1 MKTILSLSLLSI
13 LLCPRAFRDVS
24 PGQMKP
30 TLPNPRLLIAKCVED
45 GFNAQITEDPVRER
59 IARFADVE
67 LDAAFPPG
75 DASATFWFVRAN
87 KELFRF
93 TAKDLVSSS
102 VWIAVDHSRALDR
115 THDEAHVALTYSDG
129 GAIGA
134 FHVRVFLIDGGSVT
148 DASGSI
154 NQAVADFKSRHYCKA
169 RGNNVTALKWIAG
182 SLLLLTEVYPTGD
195 CGADLGHLEGY
206 RISVPG
212 GEILEH
218 LTLSELQRYPGVCL
232 QNDDES

>member
-1 MKTILSLSLLSI
+1 MKTILPLSLLSI
-13 LLCPRAFRDVS
+13 LLCPCAFQDLS
-24 PGQMKP
+24 SGQTKP
-30 TLPNPRLLIAKCVED
+30 ATPNPNLLIAKCVED

-59 IARFADVE
+59 IARFADVD
-67 LDAAFPPG
+67 LDATFPPG
-75 DASATFWFVRAN
+75 GAGAEFRFVRAN
-87 KELFRF
+87 KEIFMF
-93 TAKDLVSSS
+93 AAKDLVSSS

-115 THDEAHVALTYSDG
+115 THDQAHVALTYSDG

-134 FHVRVFLIDGGSVT
+134 FHVRVFLIDGSGVK
-148 DASGSI
+148 DASSSI

-182 SLLLLTEVYPTGD
+182 SLSLLTEVYPTGD

-206 RISVPG
+206 RIRVPG